1 MSNLFNPEE
10 RIVAF
15 IDILGFKNMVY
26 KEKDKAKNIMR
37 LLDDTVRDFIK
48 LYKEAGKRL
57 EAREAVERAER
68 HRRMER
74 DRLAAEKAARQRI
87 ELYKQLDAVR
97 YQIKLLEQ
105 LDKFR
110 SDDFSNE
117 KEVKKAL
124 AIEKQYNSLW
134 TKERQLKQKLSAL
147 E

>member
-1 MSNLFNPEE
+1 M
-10 RIVAF
+10 F
-15 IDILGFKNMVY
+15 ILKCFGIAIL
-26 KEKDKAKNIMR
+26 IS
-37 LLDDTVRDFIK
+37 TIIQFIK

>member
-1 MSNLFNPEE
+1 M
-10 RIVAF
+10 F
-15 IDILGFKNMVY
+15 ILKCFGIAIL
-26 KEKDKAKNIMR
+26 IS
-37 LLDDTVRDFIK
+37 TIIQFIK

-87 ELYKQLDAVR
+87 ELLKQLEAIQ
-97 YQIKLLEQ
+97 YQLAILAR
-105 LDKFR
+105 LDTFR
-110 SDDFSNE
+110 SNNWSDE

-124 AIEKQYNSLW
+124 LLEKQYNALW
-134 TKERQLKQKLSAL
+134 TKERKLKEKISAL